1 MTMPLLRVHAPT
13 DELVLDPR
21 VRQIALH
28 SAHVLTEDSVRE
40 LRGIFAEN
48 DAVFADRNRLIDEA
62 RD

>member
-1 MTMPLLRVHAPT
+1 MALPSLRVSAPT

-28 SAHVLTEDSVRE
+28 AAHVLTEHLVRE
-40 LRGIFAEN
+40 LRGVFADN
-48 DAVFADRNRLIDEA
+48 DAVFADRERLVDEV